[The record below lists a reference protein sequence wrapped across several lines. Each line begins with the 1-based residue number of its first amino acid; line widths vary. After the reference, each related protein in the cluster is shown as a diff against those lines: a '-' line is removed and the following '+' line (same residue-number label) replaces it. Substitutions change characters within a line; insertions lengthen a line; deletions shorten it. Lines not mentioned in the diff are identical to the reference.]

1 MSVESTPPK
10 LVPPPALPAK
20 RDVAVLAA
28 KGAVIGVAEAIPGVS
43 GGTVALILGV
53 YTRLIE
59 AIKSYTPRSV
69 IGWLKALP
77 GASSVDGRP
86 VLVEQS
92 RGLHFDFLIPLG
104 IGMAPAFLV
113 GTKIL
118 PRLLEE
124 HRALMQ
130 ALFFGMILASVYVP
144 FQMVRGKTV
153 VHYVLIAVGTAAA
166 WQFIGLS
173 QTVTPNPLFVFIFA
187 AFAICALVLPGV
199 SGSYLLHSVGLYTH
213 ISGALHE
220 SFDPVTLGAFAL
232 GAVTGL
238 VTSVRVLSWLLK
250 KYRGSTLAVLTGLMI
265 GSLRS
270 VWFFQQPTGETR
282 MVKGVAK
289 PIYENIMPA
298 SFGGDEMTAIAVAV
312 FGAAIVLGLIVA
324 DKKLSPSVS
333 EDHEDAAA

>member
-10 LVPPPALPAK
+10 LVPPK
-20 RDVAVLAA
+20 KDVGLLAA
-28 KGAVIGVAEAIPGVS
+28 KGAVIGIAEAIPGVS

-53 YTRLIE
+53 YTRLLE

-69 IGWLKALP
+69 LGWLKALP
-77 GASSVDGRP
+77 GASSAEGRP
-86 VLVEQS
+86 ALIGQS
-92 RGLHFDFLIPLG
+92 RALHFDFLIPLG
-104 IGMAPAFLV
+104 LGMAPAFLV

-118 PRLLEE
+118 PKLLEE
-124 HRALMQ
+124 HRTLMQ

-144 FQMVRGKTV
+144 YQMVRGKTV
-153 VHYVLIAVGTAAA
+153 KHFVLIAVGTAAA
-166 WQFIGLS
+166 WLFIGLS

-220 SFDPVTLGAFAL
+220 RFDIVTLGAFGL

-250 KYRGSTLAVLTGLMI
+250 RFRGATLAVLTGLMI

-270 VWFFQQPTGETR
+270 VWFFQQPTGATR
-282 MVKGVAK
+282 LVKGVEK

-298 SFGGDEMTAIAVAV
+298 SLGSDELAAIGVAV
-312 FGAAIVLGLIVA
+312 LGAATVIGLIVA
-324 DKKLSPSVS
+324 DRKLSPPV
-333 EDHEDAAA
+333 DTDAEDAAA